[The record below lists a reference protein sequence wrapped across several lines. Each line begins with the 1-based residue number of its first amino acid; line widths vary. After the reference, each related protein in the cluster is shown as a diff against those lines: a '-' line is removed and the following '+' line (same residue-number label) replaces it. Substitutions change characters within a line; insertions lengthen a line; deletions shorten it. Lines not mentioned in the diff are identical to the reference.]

1 MHVSNRDSK
10 KFSVKKDTIEDKWKL
25 LPITI
30 TITINIESLEW
41 LQYAFIQLHSI
52 SLYRFY
58 QVLVI
63 Y

>member
-25 LPITI
+25 LPI